1 MGTTDE
7 SNGGRPWGVWLAALL
22 LAVVGNLLL
31 RIVALAVFEIP
42 PEFPPLS
49 MAGPTIFL
57 TDDRRHRCGGRL
69 ASRRTTIGQAG
80 PAVSPGGRCGPD
92 GVATNRMS
100 GYLGVTQEL
109 FPSVLTLLGERRR
122 DEQCD
127 VSG

>member
-57 TDDRRHRCGGRL
+57 TTIGVIGAVAVWLLVGRL
-69 ASRRTTIGQAG
+69 SVRPVRLFRQVAVAG
-80 PAVSPGGRCGPD
+80 LMVSLLTGCL
-92 GVATNRMS
+92 AT
-100 GYLGVTQEL
+100 
-109 FPSVLTLLGERRR
+109 
-122 DEQCD
+122 
-127 VSG
+127 